1 MSRRE
6 RERKARQRAR
16 LAASGEDAK
25 GRGGEGGDA
34 PPDQTAVTLFPE
46 NPSPGEYHN
55 DARLLA
61 RAVSERWASNNER
74 RAAVRRKL
82 QDAILNEKTTNPDT
96 IAKLVTADARLESQ
110 NQRDDL
116 AYDPFAGV
124 TPPAGG
130 GGAGEHGDDENRPTY
145 QQINFYLPSNGRGQ
159 EPPKLNGHHGANGS
173 GN

>member
-1 MSRRE
+1 MGKQE

-16 LAASGEDAK
+16 AAA
-25 GRGGEGGDA
+25 GGEAGVGGARASEGDA
-34 PPDQTAVTLFPE
+34 PSAPTAVSLFPE

-55 DARLLA
+55 DTRLLA

-124 TPPAGG
+124 TPPGG
-130 GGAGEHGDDENRPTY
+130 GSGEGDDSKPPTY

-159 EPPKLNGHHGANGS
+159 ETPLNGHHGANGS